1 MEKNDWTRQ
10 LHERLDN
17 HKTAVPDGVWDDIER
32 RLDAMRR
39 PRRPRRALLVASWL
53 TAAAAVALLLVGVFH
68 HNETALTPVAIQKA
82 AAERGIASADN
93 VSPATIQSS
102 VGTLTAL
109 ATVERSVRDVA
120 EYSDVGEEMPQQ
132 SVASVPEVDATVSS
146 EPGEEAA
153 VQAAETP
160 MYREKKVSAV
170 SPSAQSWEQ
179 SFVRT
184 PARSASQW
192 SIDAYAGNA
201 VAQSQGMTGSL
212 SVLSS
217 RAPSADSNGGVC
229 VDNPPLLLA
238 DYKEVKHHNPPL
250 SFGVSL
256 AYGLTDRLALRSG
269 LVYTR
274 VTSDFIHVL
283 GTDELTDRQTLHY
296 IGVPLALNCKV
307 WGNRSVH
314 TYATVGA
321 QIDFNVKATLDT
333 SAGEG
338 TMHKDRPQFSGN
350 AAVGIEYDIVPQ
362 VGLYAEPGVRYYFD
376 NCSTVENVFKTRPWA
391 FNMQMG
397 VRINVK

>member
-32 RLDAMRR
+32 RLDATRR
-39 PRRPRRALLVASWL
+39 PRRPRRVLLVASWL

-82 AAERGIASADN
+82 AAERGIAPADN

-132 SVASVPEVDATVSS
+132 SVASVHEVDATVSA

-170 SPSAQSWEQ
+170 LPSAQSWEQ
-179 SFVRT
+179 SSVRT

-217 RAPSADSNGGVC
+217 RAPSADCKGSVC

-256 AYGLTDRLALRSG
+256 AYGITDRLALRSG

-376 NCSTVENVFKTRPWA
+376 NRSTVENVFKTRPWA

>member
-32 RLDAMRR
+32 RLDATRR
-39 PRRPRRALLVASWL
+39 PRRSRRVLLVASWL

-82 AAERGIASADN
+82 AAERGVAPAGN
-93 VSPATIQSS
+93 VLPATIQSS

-132 SVASVPEVDATVSS
+132 SVASVPEVDATVSA

-179 SFVRT
+179 SSVRT

-192 SIDAYAGNA
+192 SVDAYAGNA
-201 VAQSQGMTGSL
+201 MAQSQGMTGSL

-217 RAPSADSNGGVC
+217 RAPSADCKGSVC

-338 TMHKDRPQFSGN
+338 TMHKDRPQLSGN

-376 NCSTVENVFKTRPWA
+376 NRSTVENVFKTRPWA

>member
-32 RLDAMRR
+32 RLDATHR

-68 HNETALTPVAIQKA
+68 TDDAALDPVAIQRA
-82 AAERGIASADN
+82 AAERDIAPADN

-120 EYSDVGEEMPQQ
+120 EYSDVGGEMPQQ
-132 SVASVPEVDATVSS
+132 SVASVHEVDATVSA

-153 VQAAETP
+153 VHTAETP

-179 SFVRT
+179 SSVRT
-184 PARSASQW
+184 PARRASQW

-217 RAPSADSNGGVC
+217 RAPSADSNGGMC

-338 TMHKDRPQFSGN
+338 TMRKDRPQFSGN

-376 NCSTVENVFKTRPWA
+376 NRSTVENVFKTRPWA

>member
-32 RLDAMRR
+32 RLDATRR

-68 HNETALTPVAIQKA
+68 TDDAALDPVAIQRA
-82 AAERGIASADN
+82 AAERGIAPADK

-120 EYSDVGEEMPQQ
+120 EYSDVGEEMSQQ
-132 SVASVPEVDATVSS
+132 SVASVHEVDATVSA

-153 VQAAETP
+153 VQASETP
-160 MYREKKVSAV
+160 MYRENKVSAV

-179 SFVRT
+179 SSVHT
-184 PARSASQW
+184 PARRASQW
-192 SIDAYAGNA
+192 SVDAYAGNA
-201 VAQSQGMTGSL
+201 VVQSQGMTGSL

-217 RAPSADSNGGVC
+217 RAPSADCKGSVC

-376 NCSTVENVFKTRPWA
+376 NRSAVENVFKTRPWA

>member
-32 RLDAMRR
+32 RLDATRR
-39 PRRPRRALLVASWL
+39 PRRSRRVLLVTSWL

-68 HNETALTPVAIQKA
+68 HNEAALTPVAIQKA
-82 AAERGIASADN
+82 AAERGVAPADN
-93 VSPATIQSS
+93 VSPATIPSS

-109 ATVERSVRDVA
+109 ATVERSVRGMA

-132 SVASVPEVDATVSS
+132 SVASVHEVDATVSA
-146 EPGEEAA
+146 EPGEKVA

-184 PARSASQW
+184 PAHSASQW

-212 SVLSS
+212 SHLVIH
-217 RAPSADSNGGVC
+217 GVIKIT
-229 VDNPPLLLA
+229 LA

-376 NCSTVENVFKTRPWA
+376 NRSTVENVFKTRPWA

>member
-32 RLDAMRR
+32 RLDATRR

-82 AAERGIASADN
+82 TAERGIAPADN

-153 VQAAETP
+153 VQTAETP

-179 SFVRT
+179 SSMRT
-184 PARSASQW
+184 PARRASQW
-192 SIDAYAGNA
+192 SVDAYAGNA

-217 RAPSADSNGGVC
+217 RAPSADCKGGVC

-321 QIDFNVKATLDT
+321 QLDFNVKATLDT

-376 NCSTVENVFKTRPWA
+376 NRSTVENVFKTRPWA

>member
-82 AAERGIASADN
+82 AEERGIAPVDN

-109 ATVERSVRDVA
+109 ATVERSVRGMA

-132 SVASVPEVDATVSS
+132 SVASVHEVDATVSA

-179 SFVRT
+179 SSVRT
-184 PARSASQW
+184 PARRASQW

-217 RAPSADSNGGVC
+217 RAPSADCNGGVC

-376 NCSTVENVFKTRPWA
+376 NRSTVENVFKTRPWA

>member
-1 MEKNDWTRQ
+1 MEKNDWTRH

-68 HNETALTPVAIQKA
+68 TDDAALDPIAIQRA
-82 AAERGIASADN
+82 AAGQGNAATVKVQSAAASLSA
-93 VSPATIQSS
+93 SPLAVAAVPGRS
-102 VGTLTAL
+102 VRRVAEYGD
-109 ATVERSVRDVA
+109 ATVEMPVADMASPHDEAAPTVA
-120 EYSDVGEEMPQQ
+120 ETAE
-132 SVASVPEVDATVSS
+132 T
-146 EPGEEAA
+146 AA
-153 VQAAETP
+153 VQSNEAPAYKE
-160 MYREKKVSAV
+160 RKVSAV
-170 SPSAQSWEQ
+170 VPPAQSREQ
-179 SFVRT
+179 WDVHRS
-184 PARSASQW
+184 ARRASQW
-192 SIDAYAGNA
+192 SVDAYAGNA

-217 RAPSADSNGGVC
+217 RAPSAESNGGVC

-307 WGNRSVH
+307 WGSRSVH

-376 NCSTVENVFKTRPWA
+376 NRSTVENVFKTRPWA
-391 FNMQMG
+391 FNVQMG

>member
-32 RLDAMRR
+32 RLDATHR

-82 AAERGIASADN
+82 AAERGIAPADN

-132 SVASVPEVDATVSS
+132 SVASVPEVDATMSA
-146 EPGEEAA
+146 EPGEEVA

-160 MYREKKVSAV
+160 VYREKKVSAV

-179 SFVRT
+179 SPVRT
-184 PARSASQW
+184 PARRASQW

-201 VAQSQGMTGSL
+201 VAQSHGMTGSL

-376 NCSTVENVFKTRPWA
+376 NRSTVENVFKTRPWA

>member
-53 TAAAAVALLLVGVFH
+53 TAAAAVALLLMGVFH

-82 AAERGIASADN
+82 AVERGIAPADN

-132 SVASVPEVDATVSS
+132 SVASVHEVDATVSA
-146 EPGEEAA
+146 EPEEEAA

-179 SFVRT
+179 SSVRT
-184 PARSASQW
+184 PARRASQW
-192 SIDAYAGNA
+192 SVDAYAGNA

-333 SAGEG
+333 SVGEG

-376 NCSTVENVFKTRPWA
+376 NRSTVENVFKTRPWA

>member
-68 HNETALTPVAIQKA
+68 TDDAALDPVAIQRA
-82 AAERGIASADN
+82 AAERGIAPADK

-120 EYSDVGEEMPQQ
+120 EYSDVGEEMSQQ
-132 SVASVPEVDATVSS
+132 SVASVHEVDATVSV
-146 EPGEEAA
+146 EPEEEAA

-160 MYREKKVSAV
+160 MYRENKVSAV

-179 SFVRT
+179 SPVRT
-184 PARSASQW
+184 PARRASQW
-192 SIDAYAGNA
+192 SVDAYAGNA

-217 RAPSADSNGGVC
+217 RAPSADCKGSVC

-296 IGVPLALNCKV
+296 IGVPLALNYKV

-376 NCSTVENVFKTRPWA
+376 NRSTVENVFKTRPWA

>member
-17 HKTAVPDGVWDDIER
+17 HKTAVPDGVWNDIER
-32 RLDAMRR
+32 RLDATRR

-82 AAERGIASADN
+82 TAERGIAPADN

-109 ATVERSVRDVA
+109 ATVERSVRDVT

-132 SVASVPEVDATVSS
+132 SVASVPEVDATVSA

-160 MYREKKVSAV
+160 MYREKKVSVV

-179 SFVRT
+179 SSVRT
-184 PARSASQW
+184 PARRASQW

-217 RAPSADSNGGVC
+217 RAPSADCNGGVC

-338 TMHKDRPQFSGN
+338 TMHKDRPQLSGN

-376 NCSTVENVFKTRPWA
+376 NRSTVENVFKTRPWA

>member
-32 RLDAMRR
+32 RLDATRR

-82 AAERGIASADN
+82 AEERGVAPAGN

-109 ATVERSVRDVA
+109 ATVERSVRGVA
-120 EYSDVGEEMPQQ
+120 ECSDVGEEMQQQ
-132 SVASVPEVDATVSS
+132 SVASVHEVDATVSA

-153 VQAAETP
+153 VQTAETP

-212 SVLSS
+212 SVLSN
-217 RAPSADSNGGVC
+217 RAPSADCKGSVC

-256 AYGLTDRLALRSG
+256 AYGLTARLALRSG

-338 TMHKDRPQFSGN
+338 TMHKDRPLFSGN

-376 NCSTVENVFKTRPWA
+376 NRSTVENVFKIRPWA

>member
-1 MEKNDWTRQ
+1 M
-10 LHERLDN
+10 
-17 HKTAVPDGVWDDIER
+17 
-32 RLDAMRR
+32 
-39 PRRPRRALLVASWL
+39 
-53 TAAAAVALLLVGVFH
+53 
-68 HNETALTPVAIQKA
+68 
-82 AAERGIASADN
+82 
-93 VSPATIQSS
+93 
-102 VGTLTAL
+102 
-109 ATVERSVRDVA
+109 ERSVRDVA

-132 SVASVPEVDATVSS
+132 SVASVPEVDATVSA
-146 EPGEEAA
+146 EPGEKVA

-217 RAPSADSNGGVC
+217 RAPSADCNGGVC

-376 NCSTVENVFKTRPWA
+376 NRSTVENVFKTRPWA

>member
-17 HKTAVPDGVWDDIER
+17 HKTAVPDGVWNDIER
-32 RLDAMRR
+32 RLDATRR

-82 AAERGIASADN
+82 TAERGIAPADN

-132 SVASVPEVDATVSS
+132 SVASVPEVDATVSA

-179 SFVRT
+179 SSVRT

-376 NCSTVENVFKTRPWA
+376 NRSIVENVFKTRPWA

>member
-32 RLDAMRR
+32 RLDATRR

-82 AAERGIASADN
+82 AAERGIAPADN
-93 VSPATIQSS
+93 VSSATIQSS

-132 SVASVPEVDATVSS
+132 SVASVPEVDATVSA
-146 EPGEEAA
+146 EPGEEVA

-179 SFVRT
+179 SSVRT

-192 SIDAYAGNA
+192 SVDAYAGNA

-217 RAPSADSNGGVC
+217 RAPSANCKGSVC

-307 WGNRSVH
+307 WGNRLVH

-376 NCSTVENVFKTRPWA
+376 NRSTVENVFKTRPWA

>member
-17 HKTAVPDGVWDDIER
+17 HKTAVPAGVWDDIER
-32 RLDAMRR
+32 RLDATRR
-39 PRRPRRALLVASWL
+39 PRRSRRVLLVTSWL

-82 AAERGIASADN
+82 AAERGVASADN

-102 VGTLTAL
+102 VGTLTVL
-109 ATVERSVRDVA
+109 ATVEKSVRGVA
-120 EYSDVGEEMPQQ
+120 ECSDVGEEMPQP
-132 SVASVPEVDATVSS
+132 SVASVHEVDATVSA

-153 VQAAETP
+153 IQDAETP

-179 SFVRT
+179 SPVRT
-184 PARSASQW
+184 SARRASQW
-192 SIDAYAGNA
+192 SVDAYAGNA
-201 VAQSQGMTGSL
+201 VVQSQGMTGSL

-217 RAPSADSNGGVC
+217 RAPSADCNGGAC

-307 WGNRSVH
+307 WGSRSVH

-376 NCSTVENVFKTRPWA
+376 NRSTVENVFKTRPWA
-391 FNMQMG
+391 FNVQMG
-397 VRINVK
+397 VRINIK

>member
-32 RLDAMRR
+32 RLDATRR

-82 AAERGIASADN
+82 EVERGIAPADN

-153 VQAAETP
+153 VQTAETP

-179 SFVRT
+179 SSVRT

-217 RAPSADSNGGVC
+217 RAPSADCKGSVC

-376 NCSTVENVFKTRPWA
+376 NRSTVENVFKTRPWA

>member
-32 RLDAMRR
+32 RLDATRR
-39 PRRPRRALLVASWL
+39 PRRSRRVLLVASWL

-82 AAERGIASADN
+82 AAERGVAPAGN

-109 ATVERSVRDVA
+109 ATVERSVRGVA
-120 EYSDVGEEMPQQ
+120 ECSDVGEEMQQQ
-132 SVASVPEVDATVSS
+132 SVASVHEVDATVSA

-153 VQAAETP
+153 VQTAETP

-179 SFVRT
+179 SSMRT

-212 SVLSS
+212 SVLSN
-217 RAPSADSNGGVC
+217 RAPSADCKGSVC

-256 AYGLTDRLALRSG
+256 AYGLTARLALRSG

-376 NCSTVENVFKTRPWA
+376 NRSTVENVFKTRPWA

>member
-1 MEKNDWTRQ
+1 MEKTDWTRQ

-17 HKTAVPDGVWDDIER
+17 HKTAVPNGVWDDIER
-32 RLDAMRR
+32 RLDATHR

-82 AAERGIASADN
+82 VAERGIAPADN

-132 SVASVPEVDATVSS
+132 SVASVPEVDATVSA

-179 SFVRT
+179 SPVRT
-184 PARSASQW
+184 PARRASQW

-201 VAQSQGMTGSL
+201 VAQSHGMTGSL

-217 RAPSADSNGGVC
+217 HAPSADCNGGVC

-321 QIDFNVKATLDT
+321 QIDFNVKATLDK
-333 SAGEG
+333 SAGGG

-376 NCSTVENVFKTRPWA
+376 NRSTVENVFKTRTWA